1 MTRLYR
7 LVLSL
12 TLGACAMGGPGPRRG
27 SPDANGDDDETPDS
41 RTTSMPDAPPSSSC
55 AQAFTGVLATWTLT
69 GQAGNQASTPVTSKA
84 NGITAGALARSAG
97 LTATAGTNSIN
108 SSGWPTTSTADT
120 TKYYTFTITPPSG
133 CSLALSSAA
142 IDVAHSST
150 GPALGAIATSADNYQ
165 QQLSISTSTATAPS
179 LVVSGG
185 TTQLEIRV
193 YGYMASSA
201 SGTMRLQNTL
211 SLTGSLH

>member
-1 MTRLYR
+1 
-7 LVLSL
+7 
-12 TLGACAMGGPGPRRG
+12 
-27 SPDANGDDDETPDS
+27 
-41 RTTSMPDAPPSSSC
+41 MPDAPPSSSC
-55 AQAFTGVLATWTLT
+55 SQAFTGVLATWTLT

-84 NGITAGALARSAG
+84 SGITAGALTRSAG
-97 LTATAGTNSIN
+97 LTAVSGANSIN
-108 SSGWPTTSTADT
+108 ASGWPTASTIDT
-120 TKYYTFTITPPSG
+120 TKYFTFTIAPPSG

-142 IDVAHSST
+142 IDVTRSGT
-150 GPALGAIATSADNYQ
+150 GPANGAIATSADNYA
-165 QQLSISTSTATAPS
+165 QQLSISTSTVQTPS

-193 YGYMASSA
+193 YGWMASSA